1 MSFGDFK
8 SAAGYTVDEKR
19 LWRFCVNKNYCVKDI
34 INQINGEKEKRI
46 ACTKY
51 FFFMFLNDTQCITEL
66 AARRRFT
73 QRLLLKHFNWF

>member
-51 FFFMFLNDTQCITEL
+51 FFFMFLKHGQCITEV
-66 AARRRFT
+66 AARRSFVRT
-73 QRLLLKHFNWF
+73 LLLKDFSWY